1 MIDRTDYQLRRP
13 SSDDEWHA
21 YHLIRRKALFEN
33 RGHFGTYNASHPDE
47 LQSGNH
53 PLILVWR
60 GEPIGVIRID
70 VRDHVA
76 WFRRVAVREDFQ
88 RAGHGRVLLH
98 MAENFARQQKCD
110 EVRSNVALDAV
121 AFYEHCGYTF
131 DFSTPASAE
140 SVLMVK
146 RLL

>member
-1 MIDRTDYQLRRP
+1 MIDRTDYHLRRP
-13 SSDDEWHA
+13 SRDDQWCA

-33 RGHFGTYNASHPDE
+33 RGRFGIYNESHPDE

-60 GEPIGVIRID
+60 GEPIGVIRVD
-70 VRDHVA
+70 VRDDVA
-76 WFRRVAVREDFQ
+76 WFRRVAVRQDLQ
-88 RAGHGRVLLH
+88 RAGHGRVLLQL
-98 MAENFARQQKCD
+98 AESFARQQKCN
-110 EVRSNVALDAV
+110 EARSNVAVDAV
-121 AFYEHCGYTF
+121 AFYEHCGYSR

-146 RLL
+146 RQL